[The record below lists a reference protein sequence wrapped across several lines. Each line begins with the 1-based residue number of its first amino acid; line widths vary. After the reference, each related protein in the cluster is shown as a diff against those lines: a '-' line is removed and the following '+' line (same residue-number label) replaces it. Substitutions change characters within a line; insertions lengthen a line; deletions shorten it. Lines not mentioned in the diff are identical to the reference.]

1 MAGRPSRVVDRNSSS
16 GAKAT
21 SFNAVYL
28 GSTVPLFDI
37 ANSVVHFGHDQGP
50 RMLWNAPGVV
60 ETQMTKSMPVHDFR
74 TEGDYTG
81 PEQTTDF
88 AAALTPRTLDTFT
101 GRYVRTGAD
110 TEEPLIDEV
119 SDGISA
125 PNRRP
130 IVG

>member
-1 MAGRPSRVVDRNSSS
+1 MASRPSRGVDRNPGS
-16 GAKAT
+16 GAKAM
-21 SFNAVYL
+21 SSNAVYL
-28 GSTVPLFDI
+28 GSTVPLFHI
-37 ANSVVHFGHDQGP
+37 ANSVVHFGHDQGL
-50 RMLWNAPGVV
+50 RMLWKAPGVV
-60 ETQMTKSMPVHDFR
+60 ETEMTKSMRVHGFR
-74 TEGDYTG
+74 TESDWTG

-101 GRYVRTGAD
+101 GRYVRAGAD
-110 TEEPLIDEV
+110 TEESLIDGV